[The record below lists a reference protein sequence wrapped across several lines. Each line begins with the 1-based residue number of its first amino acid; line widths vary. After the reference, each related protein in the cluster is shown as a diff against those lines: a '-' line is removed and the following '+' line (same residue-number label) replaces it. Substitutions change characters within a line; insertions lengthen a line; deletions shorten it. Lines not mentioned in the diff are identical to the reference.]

1 MDSASA
7 CERRVDVL
15 SLPVVVEKGGSV
27 SRPNLTAQF
36 SFPRTDR
43 LTSRRQFKTVY
54 DNGRRVRGDAVTV
67 FGLPNQLGHCR
78 VGLTVTRKLGNAVA
92 RNRVKRILREIF
104 RTNRLST
111 AGSFDLVVN
120 AYSSLPRRTRSEI
133 EIDVVR
139 CISRLTRG
147 ANG

>member
-1 MDSASA
+1 MGSASA

-15 SLPVVVEKGGSV
+15 SLPVVAEKGGSV
-27 SRPNLTAQF
+27 SRPDLTAQF

-43 LTSRRQFKTVY
+43 LTSRRQFTTVY
-54 DNGRRVRGDAVTV
+54 DQGRRVRGSSVTV

-92 RNRVKRILREIF
+92 RNRVKRILREVF
-104 RTNRLST
+104 RVNRLSVT
-111 AGSFDLVVN
+111 GSLDLVVN
-120 AYSSLPRRTRSEI
+120 AHASLPQSTRSEI
-133 EIDVVR
+133 EADVVG